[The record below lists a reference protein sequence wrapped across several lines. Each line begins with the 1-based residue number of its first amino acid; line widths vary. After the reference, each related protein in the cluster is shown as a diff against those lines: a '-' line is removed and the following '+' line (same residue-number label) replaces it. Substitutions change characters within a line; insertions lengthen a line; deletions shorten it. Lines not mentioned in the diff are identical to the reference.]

1 MFVSLSICLSQRH
14 LKTIEK
20 LRDKKISS
28 IYKNLSFVA
37 ITVVNKPNSIS
48 NMNEHHRYIVR
59 EHFRETGKIY
69 DQEEQIEKEKNNNPN
84 AISTWLYIVCMCT
97 VL

>member
-28 IYKNLSFVA
+28 IYMYIYKNLSFVA
-37 ITVVNKPNSIS
+37 ITVVNKPKLHI
-48 NMNEHHRYIVR
+48 EHEWTVSFV
-59 EHFRETGKIY
+59 EHSETLK
-69 DQEEQIEKEKNNNPN
+69 KVKK
-84 AISTWLYIVCMCT
+84 
-97 VL
+97 